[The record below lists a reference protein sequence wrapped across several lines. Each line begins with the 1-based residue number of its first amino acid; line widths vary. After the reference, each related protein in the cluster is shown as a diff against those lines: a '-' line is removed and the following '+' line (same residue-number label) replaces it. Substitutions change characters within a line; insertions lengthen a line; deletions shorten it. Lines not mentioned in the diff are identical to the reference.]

1 MTENIQHSE
10 RTPLIKHTHNHNHR
24 RSPSRTGSVVSY
36 QDVSC
41 ANVSEQSGISSS
53 TKKKLWFATGLALVF
68 FATELVA
75 GYLANSLGKYH
86 SPYEALLPWGL
97 GTQSC
102 F

>member
-1 MTENIQHSE
+1 
-10 RTPLIKHTHNHNHR
+10 
-24 RSPSRTGSVVSY
+24 VVSY

-86 SPYEALLPWGL
+86 LPLDAVLPRNLAFNPG
-97 GTQSC
+97 
-102 F
+102 FYIP